1 MIKSVLPLENQLMI
15 AKRHNSYL
23 YSRLFNCFSKY
34 EAKILLDAI
43 KENNIEIAA
52 LESELGIYA

>member
-1 MIKSVLPLENQLMI
+1 MIKSVLSIENQLMI

-23 YSRLFNCFSKY
+23 YERLFNCLSKF
-34 EAKILLDAI
+34 EAKILLTAI